1 MLEINGW
8 FMEQYEEDNSTKTN
22 NPISGY
28 IFSVAYKIMVR
39 KGKKNKKKK
48 HKNRKNK
55 STICEPHSLRIL
67 WKPVTKTTSD
77 TSTNIIKTLTK
88 H

>member
-8 FMEQYEEDNSTKTN
+8 LMEQYEEDNSTKTN

-39 KGKKNKKKK
+39 KVGRKKNKTKKT
-48 HKNRKNK
+48 RKNK
-55 STICEPHSLRIL
+55 STICEPHSFRIL

-77 TSTNIIKTLTK
+77 TSTNIIKILTK

>member
-39 KGKKNKKKK
+39 KGKKNKKKTQEQ
-48 HKNRKNK
+48 NK

>member
-8 FMEQYEEDNSTKTN
+8 LMEQYEEDNSTKTN

-39 KGKKNKKKK
+39 KVGRKKTKQKKTEKI
-48 HKNRKNK
+48 NPPYVNL
-55 STICEPHSLRIL
+55 THSEYCG
-67 WKPVTKTTSD
+67 
-77 TSTNIIKTLTK
+77 NQ
-88 H
+88 

>member
-8 FMEQYEEDNSTKTN
+8 LMEQYEEDNSTKTN

-39 KGKKNKKKK
+39 KVGRKKNKKQKK
-48 HKNRKNK
+48 QKK
-55 STICEPHSLRIL
+55 
-67 WKPVTKTTSD
+67 
-77 TSTNIIKTLTK
+77 
-88 H
+88 

>member
-8 FMEQYEEDNSTKTN
+8 LMEQYEEDNSTKTN

-39 KGKKNKKKK
+39 KVGRKKNKTKKTEK
-48 HKNRKNK
+48 INPPYVNL
-55 STICEPHSLRIL
+55 THSEYCG
-67 WKPVTKTTSD
+67 
-77 TSTNIIKTLTK
+77 NQ
-88 H
+88 

>member
-39 KGKKNKKKK
+39 KGKKNKKKNTRTEK
-48 HKNRKNK
+48 INPPYVNL
-55 STICEPHSLRIL
+55 THSEYCG
-67 WKPVTKTTSD
+67 
-77 TSTNIIKTLTK
+77 NQ
-88 H
+88 

>member
-8 FMEQYEEDNSTKTN
+8 LMEQYEEDNSTKTN

-39 KGKKNKKKK
+39 KGGRKKKEIKKKK
-48 HKNRKNK
+48 KK
-55 STICEPHSLRIL
+55 
-67 WKPVTKTTSD
+67 
-77 TSTNIIKTLTK
+77 
-88 H
+88 